1 MGGKQF
7 VLMRMHWKHAS
18 IFLMQL
24 ILVVSISGVLLGKGK
39 DKGTEKVQKTKP
51 KKVNRVYKGEHNV
64 YVYGGYPILKSFS
77 NNPDY
82 VRAGELFPLD
92 AISGQF
98 TIGIGYKTGL
108 LGKMFLKNDKIIT
121 GIEVQYTNGKGDAEE
136 GVSGENMSIKLN
148 MIDSIVYVGYRLW
161 YYVPIIPVIGL
172 PILNYQK
179 ATGNDVEIFSGV
191 GIMNAVLIGV
201 KTEISV
207 YERLMVN
214 VMYRGIFYI
223 YKDSQ
228 NLSNSIISLGIGYSI

>member
-7 VLMRMHWKHAS
+7 VFMRLQWKHAS
-18 IFLMQL
+18 VFLMQM

-39 DKGTEKVQKTKP
+39 GTEKVQKTKS
-51 KKVNRVYKGEHNV
+51 KKVNTVYKGEHNV
-64 YVYGGYPILKSFS
+64 YVYGGYPILMSFS

-98 TIGIGYKTGL
+98 AIGIGYKTGL

-121 GIEVQYTNGKGDAEE
+121 GIEVQYTNGKGNAEE
-136 GVSGENMSIKLN
+136 GISGENMSIKLN
-148 MIDSIVYVGYRLW
+148 MIDSMIYVGYRLW
-161 YYVPIIPVIGL
+161 YYVPIIPVVGL

-191 GIMNAVLIGV
+191 GIMNALLIGV

-207 YERLMVN
+207 HNRLTVN

-228 NLSNSIISLGIGYSI
+228 NLSNSIISLGIGYTI